1 MKMEI
6 NEALEALNKAG
17 LLAERLP
24 ACKRGNGVRW
34 SGYTFRRPKANAS
47 YVKIMKVITQLDNS
61 ATKREIYDA
70 LGWEYSHGN
79 RSGIFTALAD
89 EGYLA
94 FDPATKKWS
103 VTDEGARFIEYNED
117 AFDDTNTNLQDDK
130 DGYV

>member
-1 MKMEI
+1 MEI
-6 NEALEALNKAG
+6 NEALNTLNKAG

-24 ACKRGNGVRW
+24 ACKRGHGVRW
-34 SGYTFRRPKANAS
+34 SGYTFSKPRANAS
-47 YVKIMKVITQLDNS
+47 YVKIMKVIAQLDNS

-89 EGYLA
+89 EGYIA

-103 VTDEGARFIEYNED
+103 VTDEGSRFIEQH
-117 AFDDTNTNLQDDK
+117 DDTFADTHTNLMDD
-130 DGYV
+130 DEGYV